1 MAKHDTHRWTEETDG
16 SLLSRERRCCATTAG
31 QELSLGQ
38 SDQSGAM
45 GLGFMVTRGGKDS
58 WFLQADVLVLFA

>member
-1 MAKHDTHRWTEETDG
+1 MT
-16 SLLSRERRCCATTAG
+16 LTAG
-31 QELSLGQ
+31 QKRLMAAYCLGKEDAVQPQLGRSCTWAQ
-38 SDQSGAM
+38 SDQSGAT